1 MNSIEISSRQAGWA
15 PVVVVSVLVHAAI
28 LGGILTLSPSSDK
41 PRNFYAPAM
50 TVNLVGPGPA
60 RPAAPSSPRKVEAAP
75 RPAPKVEPK
84 RTPPPKETPAVKA
97 TPAPKV
103 KAVPKVVPAPKP
115 KPPAEAKVVE
125 PTKPKEEPPAKQ
137 ESVPEPEEAEVK
149 AGLEEIRER
158 LAKARAGEGVE
169 GPGGPPKGGVSS
181 VALDLRHRA
190 YYNQVWQILEEA
202 WVLPGSARAETLQA
216 VVSIGLDPAGKIIE
230 VKFERRS
237 GNRYFDESVE
247 RALAK
252 VAQFPTPP
260 EAASGSIFRVGLRFM
275 PRVQ

>member
-1 MNSIEISSRQAGWA
+1 MLRRGEFSARDYK
-15 PVVVVSVLVHAAI
+15 VLI
-28 LGGILTLSPSSDK
+28 LPQ
-41 PRNFYAPAM
+41 
-50 TVNLVGPGPA
+50 
-60 RPAAPSSPRKVEAAP
+60 
-75 RPAPKVEPK
+75 
-84 RTPPPKETPAVKA
+84 
-97 TPAPKV
+97 
-103 KAVPKVVPAPKP
+103 
-115 KPPAEAKVVE
+115 AEAIG
-125 PTKPKEEPPAKQ
+125 
-137 ESVPEPEEAEVK
+137 PEEAEVK

-158 LAKARAGEGVE
+158 LAKVRAGEGAE

-181 VALDLRHRA
+181 VTLDLRHRA
-190 YYNQVWQILEEA
+190 YYNQVWQVLEEA

-252 VAQFPTPP
+252 VAQFPAPP
-260 EAASGSIFRVGLRFM
+260 GAASGSIFRVGLRFT